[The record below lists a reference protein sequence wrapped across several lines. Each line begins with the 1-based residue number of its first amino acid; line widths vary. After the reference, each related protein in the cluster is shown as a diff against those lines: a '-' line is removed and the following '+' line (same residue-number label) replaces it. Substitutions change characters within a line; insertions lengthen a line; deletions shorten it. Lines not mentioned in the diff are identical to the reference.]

1 MAQQIC
7 KEGPK
12 MTPGVQKAF
21 GKALKGRKVM
31 QQWWVDDEDPS
42 DSGQVEETERH
53 KAWISIMQEVFDML
67 PKKTTVQKQKNGH
80 AKSSEPSTGP
90 PPPINEKLTP
100 QDDEGFQLVTRDKRT
115 QPRVRFPGI
124 QKSSGYTWE

>member
-1 MAQQIC
+1 MTAMRWLTAHGSTDGAPTNRIKPIRAALDMAQQIC

-53 KAWISIMQEVFDML
+53 KAWISM
-67 PKKTTVQKQKNGH
+67 
-80 AKSSEPSTGP
+80 
-90 PPPINEKLTP
+90 
-100 QDDEGFQLVTRDKRT
+100 
-115 QPRVRFPGI
+115 
-124 QKSSGYTWE
+124 